1 MLAGFFVI
9 EERGVPIST
18 PLVESNWITFGNH
31 RLTPNLGIFLKMRFD
46 VNGCTI
52 HKGYLSRQVQE
63 KMRDDI
69 RQVVEKAPLFSPLTP
84 WGKPMS
90 VGMSSAGKYG
100 WYTDTSGYRYEQMHP
115 NGTPWPAIPATVLS
129 VWEALVSTSRA
140 PDCCLINY
148 YKQTAKMGL
157 HQDKDEQSF
166 DWPVL
171 SISLGDT
178 GVFRVGGAAR
188 KDPTER
194 IDLESGDIAILS
206 GKARLAYHGI
216 DRIKF
221 GSSTLLK
228 DGGRINLTLRVVD

>member
-1 MLAGFFVI
+1 MDISENSLIKLNVNQCRVLKGF
-9 EERGVPIST
+9 
-18 PLVESNWITFGNH
+18 
-31 RLTPNLGIFLKMRFD
+31 
-46 VNGCTI
+46 
-52 HKGYLSRQVQE
+52 LSRKAQE
-63 KMRDDI
+63 AMLQDI
-69 RQVVEKAPLFSPLTP
+69 RDVVAEAPLFSPLTP

-100 WYTDTSGYRYEQMHP
+100 WYTDKKGYRYEATHP
-115 NGTPWPAIPATVLS
+115 SGTPWPAIPSS
-129 VWEALVSTSRA
+129 VGDIWSELISKERA

-148 YKQTAKMGL
+148 YKKTAKMGL
-157 HQDKDEQSF
+157 HQDKDEQNF

-178 GVFRVGGAAR
+178 GVFRVGGTSR
-188 KDPTER
+188 KDPTEKVE
-194 IDLESGDIAILS
+194 LESGDIAILE
-206 GKARLAYHGI
+206 GDARLAFHGI